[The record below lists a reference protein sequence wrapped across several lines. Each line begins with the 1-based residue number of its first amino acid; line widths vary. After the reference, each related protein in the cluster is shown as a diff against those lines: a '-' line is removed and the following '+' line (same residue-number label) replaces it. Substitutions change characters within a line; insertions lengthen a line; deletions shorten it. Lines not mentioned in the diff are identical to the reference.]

1 MTEETPASRHLFSWP
16 RLALALV
23 AAPLVLAAFMTSI
36 AYLIA
41 AAAEPTRAGTMER
54 TIGAAW
60 AFFLYLPLFSFTAGL
75 AGALVLSWLGWR
87 GRFAWCVIG
96 AVIGAALSAGLGTI
110 SPGGVVTTH
119 VIVFTLL
126 GLILMSLIRGF
137 AGVRDMPVSEE
148 SGDSVEGDATP

>member
-1 MTEETPASRHLFSWP
+1 MTEETRASRHLFSWP
-16 RLALALV
+16 RLGLALV

-60 AFFLYLPLFSFTAGL
+60 VFFLYLPLFSFTVGL
-75 AGALVLSWLGWR
+75 AGALVLNWLGWR
-87 GRFAWCVIG
+87 GRFAWCFTG
-96 AVIGAALSAGLGTI
+96 AVIGAVLSAGLGTL
-110 SPGGVVTTH
+110 SPAGVVTTH

-137 AGVRDMPVSEE
+137 AGVRDTAVSEA
-148 SGDSVEGDATP
+148 SGEPAGDDAIP